1 MEALRAIIAD
11 DERLARVHLMQRL
24 AKFPEITVVAE
35 AQNAMEAQRLVEKE
49 RPDVLFLDIQM
60 PGKTGFDLLETL
72 DFMPTVIFTTAYDE
86 YALKAFEVN
95 ALDYLLKPV
104 NPARLAATVE
114 RCVRELRRKSE
125 ELSAIQQNNIDEQTE
140 NQAQTPLR
148 NDERIFIREGERCW
162 FVQVQDI
169 SLFESEGNYTRLFVQ
184 NRKHLIFR
192 SLNQLEER
200 LDSRTFFRA
209 SRQHIV
215 NFAFVENIESDLN
228 GGLLMR
234 VAGNTIAVSRRRAKL
249 LKDLKSL

>member
-1 MEALRAIIAD
+1 METLRAIIAD

-24 AKFPEITVVAE
+24 TKFPEITVIGE
-35 AQNAMEAQRLVEKE
+35 AQNAMEAQDLVEKE
-49 RPDVLFLDIQM
+49 RPDLLFLDIQM

-104 NPARLAATVE
+104 NPNRLAATVE
-114 RCVRELRRKSE
+114 RCIHEHRRRNE
-125 ELSAIQQNNIDEQTE
+125 EKTNAYISDDDKASTL
-140 NQAQTPLR
+140 QTPLR

-162 FVQVQDI
+162 FVQVQEI
-169 SLFESEGNYTRLFVQ
+169 RLFESEGSYTRLHAQ
-184 NRKHLIFR
+184 NRSHLIFR

-200 LDSRTFFRA
+200 LDASTFFRA

-215 NFAFVENIESDLN
+215 NLAFVENIESDLN

-234 VAGNTIAVSRRRAKL
+234 VAGHTIPVSRRRAKL
-249 LKDLKSL
+249 LKDMKSL